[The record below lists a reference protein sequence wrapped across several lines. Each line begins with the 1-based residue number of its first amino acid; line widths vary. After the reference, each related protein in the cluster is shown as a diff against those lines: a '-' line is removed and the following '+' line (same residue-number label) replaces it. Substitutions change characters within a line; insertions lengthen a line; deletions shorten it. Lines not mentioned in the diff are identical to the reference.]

1 VDARPTGLVI
11 DDHPLV
17 ARGIADFLQSHC
29 ALVQVDAVTDVQG
42 FWAYLES
49 ATLPAIVVM
58 DFWLTGVASLSL
70 ITEFETRHPATPLLI
85 ISADDNAAVESKVR
99 LLGVQGFLN
108 KQAAPEIFA
117 QAAPE
122 IFAQAAPEIFAQ
134 AVAAL
139 LAGATWFDVRPPA
152 SSSAYQSNDLPV
164 TAAELGLTARQGD
177 ILSLVMNGLP
187 NKHIARELGLSEQ
200 TVKEHVSG
208 ILDRLQ
214 VTNRIELIKK
224 LRGLRIE

>member
-49 ATLPAIVVM
+49 ATLPSIVVM

-70 ITEFETRHPATPLLI
+70 ITEFKTRHPATPLLI

-117 QAAPE
+117 QA
-122 IFAQAAPEIFAQ
+122 
-134 AVAAL
+134 VAAL
-139 LAGATWFDVRPPA
+139 LAGATWFDVRPQA